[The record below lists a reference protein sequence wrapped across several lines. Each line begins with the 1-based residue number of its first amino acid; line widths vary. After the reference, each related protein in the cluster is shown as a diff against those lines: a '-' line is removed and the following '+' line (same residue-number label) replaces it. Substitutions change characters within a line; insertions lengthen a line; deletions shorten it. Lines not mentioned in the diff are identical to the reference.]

1 MVDSSTTS
9 SERRLERGKRRED
22 LANALFFVALSIL
35 IVLLA
40 SGCTTSSSSSP
51 SSVTQTQTLAEAE
64 AEVPVRFPTPFQI
77 IAHRGASAYAPEN
90 TLAAFRIARDL
101 GAFEVELDVQ
111 LSSDDVVML
120 YHDSKL
126 ERKTGQAGT
135 VRDYTSAQLQAMD
148 IGSWFDR
155 DHPDV
160 DDKFAGTP
168 INTLEQL
175 FEAFGS
181 ELYYHVELKSGDPE
195 LARLTLAA
203 IDRAGL
209 RERVRFT
216 SFNFEQVERSHALAP
231 DLPNTLLIRDA
242 YTLLREA
249 TTEDEETPPLPVLRL
264 QERKIDLARRAGF
277 DQVGLA
283 SEDLSLEIVHYAAAR
298 GLPVRAWRIKSDA
311 DMLRAIEMG
320 ACGMTTNWPERLIRE
335 LVEHMGSGRP

>member
-9 SERRLERGKRRED
+9 TERRLERGKRRED

-40 SGCTTSSSSSP
+40 SGCTTFSSSSP

-64 AEVPVRFPTPFQI
+64 GPVRFPTPFQI

-155 DHPDV
+155 DHPGV
-160 DDKFAGTP
+160 DEKFAGTP
-168 INTLEQL
+168 INTLDQL

-181 ELYYHVELKSGDPE
+181 ELYYHVELKSVDPE

-249 TTEDEETPPLPVLRL
+249 TEDEETPPLPVLRL
-264 QERKIDLARRAGF
+264 QERKIDLARRTGF

-283 SEDLSLEIVHYAAAR
+283 SEDLSLEIIDYAATR

-311 DMLRAIEMG
+311 DMMRAIEMG